1 MKTPHNIVDITK
13 HQDETDK
20 ATTKT
25 SQSSLSSIISSIRLS
40 NKRNAISSN
49 LCNSVQN
56 IRQRISNEVIKCDP
70 HMYWHFDLKQRN
82 DATDYW
88 TNGCVWVGEFI
99 AVAIGESDLVNLIDI
114 RHRSVVS
121 TFYCDSEPFSITA
134 IADVEYLMI
143 CLPDSNKIDVLTI
156 FDRCLTCVLEIDCE
170 VPIFDIVHLYDC
182 VFYGLASIKGDLYEI
197 HLDGLKLSKVVTS
210 ESIKR
215 ALRNAKK
222 LTFNKRSTIL
232 YVTCCNRNR
241 NKVVGITANW
251 EVKFV
256 YVHRYLRDPYKAA
269 VHMSGFVLLTSEG
282 SNAVHV
288 VTESLEHS
296 KIFLRGHLCGPR
308 AICFNDTQDK
318 LAVVDSTP
326 GKELRIY
333 NLQTVA
339 TSLECGAV

>member
-1 MKTPHNIVDITK
+1 MEPIGDNQDHSYYRESSESILEKNHDEQGLSTDSGLTAIKAKDNDDVLLEELLSSIDDIMKNPNKVVDITK

-40 NKRNAISSN
+40 NKRNTISSN

-56 IRQRISNEVIKCDP
+56 VRQRISNEVIKCDP

-134 IADVEYLMI
+134 IANGEYLMI
-143 CLPDSNKIDVLTI
+143 CLTDSNKIDVLTI

-182 VFYGLASIKGDLYEI
+182 VFYCLASIKGDLYEI
-197 HLDGLKLSKVVTS
+197 HLDGLKLSK
-210 ESIKR
+210 
-215 ALRNAKK
+215 L
-222 LTFNKRSTIL
+222 
-232 YVTCCNRNR
+232 
-241 NKVVGITANW
+241 
-251 EVKFV
+251 
-256 YVHRYLRDPYKAA
+256 
-269 VHMSGFVLLTSEG
+269 
-282 SNAVHV
+282 
-288 VTESLEHS
+288 
-296 KIFLRGHLCGPR
+296 
-308 AICFNDTQDK
+308 
-318 LAVVDSTP
+318 
-326 GKELRIY
+326 
-333 NLQTVA
+333 
-339 TSLECGAV
+339 